1 MRRIFFLTIIVTLCL
16 NSGCG
21 GSSPGNPDIKQPWPP
36 ARPVLVQAPE
46 VDQGTIIKYIFLI
59 GQPGWMNW
67 AGFHPDQR
75 DEIWGALSAIYFQ
88 AKNDNDQFLMSG
100 AIHSMGAT
108 GIIEFLPT
116 ILESFDVI
124 EDIYKPTVMSAM
136 SGMPSDYAVYTLLHY
151 INDEE
156 FRIRKAVVWSL
167 GNFKYYDIFP
177 VARNYAIN
185 GLLRRLSIEENLQ
198 IREKIK
204 AGLEK
209 LIEDLNRTQS

>member
-1 MRRIFFLTIIVTLCL
+1 MYL

-21 GSSPGNPDIKQPWPP
+21 GTSIGTPEIASPWPP
-36 ARPVLVQAPE
+36 DRPVLVQPPE

-59 GQPGWMNW
+59 RQPGWSNW

-75 DEIWGALSAIYFQ
+75 DEVWGALSAIYFQ
-88 AKNDNDQFLMSG
+88 AKKDNDQVLMSG

-108 GIIEFLPT
+108 GIVEFLPT
-116 ILESFDVI
+116 ILEAFDI
-124 EDIYKPTVMSAM
+124 FEDIYKPTVMSAM
-136 SGMPSDYAVYTLLHY
+136 SGMPSDYAVYTLLQY
-151 INDEE
+151 INDGE

-185 GLLRRLSIEENLQ
+185 GLLKRLPIEQNLQ
-198 IREKIK
+198 IRENIEES
-204 AGLEK
+204 LEK
-209 LIEDLNRTQS
+209 LLGDLNRT